1 MDDDKENRRARQ
13 HALNGDPALDPY
25 EIEFLPEFREGRG
38 ERAPFVNEYGVVIG
52 DHEYESSNSPLS
64 QWSVETDPA
73 IMAGEQWVHPF
84 KDVGFQTAENREY
97 FEQRI
102 APQAGIFMHLDKN
115 AAYGAGEP
123 DKSADKAINEQPE

>member
-1 MDDDKENRRARQ
+1 MADEEQQRHPEQSAMKD
-13 HALNGDPALDPY
+13 DPALDPY

-38 ERAPFVNEYGVVIG
+38 ERAPFVNEHGVVIG
-52 DHEYESSNSPLS
+52 DHNYESDHSPLS

-73 IMAGEQWVHPF
+73 IMAGDQWVHPF
-84 KDVGFQTAENREY
+84 KDIGFQTAENRDY
-97 FEQRI
+97 FERKI

-123 DKSADKAINEQPE
+123 DKSADMAINEQPE

>member
-1 MDDDKENRRARQ
+1 MDDDKEDRRARQ
-13 HALNGDPALDPY
+13 RALNDDPELDPY

-38 ERAPFVNEYGVVIG
+38 ERAPFVNEHGVIIG
-52 DHEYESSNSPLS
+52 DHDYESSNSPLT

-84 KDVGFQTAENREY
+84 KDVGFLTAENRDY

-123 DKSADKAINEQPE
+123 DKSADKAKIKQPE